1 MDEFISAV
9 KEADAEGAGED
20 KDRLP
25 LKMDGRVLTF
35 NPPTTGQLVLLTT
48 SMGAGNT
55 GARKMG
61 TMLNIIVN
69 ALDEDDRDYIE
80 GRLLAGGKDGLHP
93 DAVKWLVGKVTAHW
107 FRDGDSTSD

>member
-9 KEADAEGAGED
+9 KEADAEGGSEGD
-20 KDRLP
+20 KTLP
-25 LKMDGRVLTF
+25 LKMDGRVLKF
-35 NPPTTGQLVLLTT
+35 NPPTPGQLVLLTS

-61 TMLNIIVN
+61 TMLSIIVN

-80 GRLLAGGKDGLHP
+80 GRLLAGGKDGLQP
-93 DAVKWLVGKVTAHW
+93 DAVKWMVEKVTAHW